1 VTTALWPWPLGSDEE
16 SSAIVEP
23 LTPLGRDRRVFTK
36 DGKPWTW
43 KGLSA
48 FPWCDRFARG
58 DDMGP
63 LLDPFQALG
72 YNLLRV
78 WDYVTW
84 PGTGWESQPPEVWIA
99 FLRAME
105 ARGFYVELTLMTDDL
120 PHRYDIAQHLVEELA
135 KAKPPN
141 LVLEIGN
148 EPNIHKNIEV
158 ERLRAACEASGFLY
172 ASGLNDVDADEWF
185 GLYLTAHTPRDYEWP
200 RKCHDLLEYYN
211 GGGPSAPTDPP
222 HHVPCVSDEPLQ
234 PQRPPPHDSGLAY
247 QNGDL
252 DETGKDYRAY
262 FAGCLIMGPG
272 ATFHWEGGKFGLPP
286 TPEEEHCATEALFG
300 LSFPAGSSNNGYRRI
315 DEQGKTSRT
324 YIDGSP
330 GKSMVRIRPETREAS
345 ESGWTPLDD
354 DGILWSR
361 SGKETPMGTRTVHLQ
376 GTAMTD
382 SEEQRFIDWLRDRD
396 VDGNISLG
404 HDGDRQLFVAW
415 TDGPAEDDLRRGVPP
430 PHGAVYL

>member
-1 VTTALWPWPLGSDEE
+1 MTTPLWPWPFGSDEP
-16 SSAIVEP
+16 SAVVEP
-23 LTPLGRDRRVFTK
+23 LTPLARDRRVFTK

-84 PGTGWESQPPEVWIA
+84 EGTGWESQPPDVWIA
-99 FLRAME
+99 FLKAME
-105 ARGFYVELTLMTDDL
+105 QRGFYVELTLMTDDL
-120 PHRYDIAQHLVEELA
+120 PHRYAVAEQLVEALA
-135 KAKPPN
+135 AAKPPN
-141 LVLEIGN
+141 LVIEIGN
-148 EPNIHKNIEV
+148 EPNIHKNIDV
-158 ERLRAACEASGFLY
+158 ERLRAVCEASGFLY
-172 ASGLNDVDADEWF
+172 ASGLNDVPAEQWF
-185 GLYLTAHTPRDYEWP
+185 GTYLTAHTPRDYEWP
-200 RKCHDLLEYYN
+200 RKCHDLLEYYG

-222 HHVPCVSDEPLQ
+222 HPVPCVADEPLQ
-234 PQRPPPHDSGLAY
+234 PQRASGGSGLAY

-252 DETGKDYRAY
+252 DKTGQDYRAY

-272 ATFHWEGGKFGLPP
+272 GTFHWEGGKFGLPP
-286 TPEEEHCATEALFG
+286 TPEEAHCAQESLFG
-300 LSFPAGSSNNGYRRI
+300 LSFPPGSSNNGYRRI

-330 GKSMVRIRPETREAS
+330 GKSMVRIRPETLTAP

-354 DGILWSR
+354 DGILW
-361 SGKETPMGTRTVHLQ
+361 TRDQLQ
-376 GTAMTD
+376 GTSMGNRTVRLRGRPMAD
-382 SEEQRFIDWLRDRD
+382 WEEERLIDWLRDRG
-396 VDGNISLG
+396 VQGNISLG
-404 HDGDRQLFVAW
+404 NDGQRELFVAW
-415 TDGPAEDDLRRGVPP
+415 TDGPTEDDLRHGFVP
-430 PHGAVYL
+430 HDAVYL